1 MAKRRKRSLRG
12 LLSGKHAFTKE
23 VLTTLAGA
31 TVGVVANKAMND
43 AFTVGGWNPSVLTP
57 LVVSDVA
64 VLGAEIGGAFYAK
77 KRRKYKASKFLISM
91 ASGSVAADIFQVAGN
106 ANWWGV
112 LGAPSAMRFSNGFNG
127 SRAGRY
133 GNSAPQNG
141 KIGGFMTPIHYT
153 YPRR

>member
-1 MAKRRKRSLRG
+1 MAKRRRKRG
-12 LLSGKHAFTKE
+12 LKGFLSGKHTFTKE

-31 TVGVVANKAMND
+31 TVGVVANKALND
-43 AFTVGGWNPSVLTP
+43 AFTLGGWNPAVLTP
-57 LVVSDVA
+57 LVASDVA

-77 KRRKYKASKFLISM
+77 KRGKYKASKFLVSM

-112 LGAPSAMRFSNGFNG
+112 LSAPTMRFGNGFS
-127 SRAGRY
+127 SRTGRY
-133 GNSAPQNG
+133 GNTSPQNG
-141 KIGGFMTPIHYT
+141 KIGGFMTPIHYA

>member
-1 MAKRRKRSLRG
+1 MVVRRKRFA
-12 LLSGKHAFTKE
+12 GKHAFTKE

-31 TVGVVANKAMND
+31 AVGVVANKALSD
-43 AFTVGGWNPSVLTP
+43 VFTMGGWNPSVIAP

-77 KRRKYKASKFLISM
+77 KRGKYKASKFLISM
-91 ASGSVAADIFQVAGN
+91 AAGSVASDIYQVAGN

-112 LGAPSAMRFSNGFNG
+112 LAGAPTMSFGSGMMGSTGKYGRNVALAPMRFYPS
-127 SRAGRY
+127 
-133 GNSAPQNG
+133 
-141 KIGGFMTPIHYT
+141 T

>member
-1 MAKRRKRSLRG
+1 MSKRMKKFF
-12 LLSGKHAFTKE
+12 GKHAFTKE

-43 AFTVGGWNPSVLTP
+43 AFTVGGWNPAVMAP

-77 KRRKYKASKFLISM
+77 KRGKPKASKFLISM

-112 LGAPSAMRFSNGFNG
+112 LSAPSMRFG
-127 SRAGRY
+127 SEFGARMGRY
-133 GNSAPQNG
+133 GNSSPQNG

>member
-1 MAKRRKRSLRG
+1 MSKRKRG
-12 LLSGKHAFTKE
+12 FLSGKHAFTKE

-43 AFTVGGWNPSVLTP
+43 MFTAGGWNPAVVAP
-57 LVVSDVA
+57 MAVSDVA

-77 KRRKYKASKFLISM
+77 KRGKYKASKFLISM
-91 ASGSVAADIFQVAGN
+91 ASGSVAADIFQIAGN

-112 LGAPSAMRFSNGFNG
+112 LNTPAMSFGNGLNA
-127 SRAGRY
+127 RQGRY
-133 GNSAPQNG
+133 NNSVPQSG
-141 KIGGFMTPIHYT
+141 RIGGFMMPINYT

>member
-1 MAKRRKRSLRG
+1 MAKRRKRG
-12 LLSGKHAFTKE
+12 LKSFLSGKHTFTKE

-77 KRRKYKASKFLISM
+77 KRGKYKASKFLVSM

-112 LGAPSAMRFSNGFNG
+112 LSAPATMRLGNVGG
-127 SRAGRY
+127 GRY
-133 GNSAPQNG
+133 GNSSPQNG
-141 KIGGFMTPIHYT
+141 KIGGFMTPIRYA